1 MSPAER
7 ITALEADVAKLQWQ
21 VAQLI
26 DLKAKADRL
35 KTENQRWREAGQLM
49 LDHMHTGFTAE
60 YRVIDAIN
68 AAKEAKPQ
76 P

>member
-21 VAQLI
+21 VAQL
-26 DLKAKADRL
+26 
-35 KTENQRWREAGQLM
+35 
-49 LDHMHTGFTAE
+49 TALLSKS
-60 YRVIDAIN
+60 
-68 AAKEAKPQ
+68 AKEGKQ

>member
-26 DLKAKADRL
+26 DHLRKQ
-35 KTENQRWREAGQLM
+35 E
-49 LDHMHTGFTAE
+49 
-60 YRVIDAIN
+60 
-68 AAKEAKPQ
+68 AAKLSLAVYDECMKEVYRKCKLAEPYSDE
-76 P
+76 PAN